1 MKKKAAI
8 FEFLAA
14 ACLILEDGSMIV
26 EALDFYRLF
35 QPDSWQM
42 FLDELKDNIDLKVA
56 YFMLVNTLIVNSNEA
71 KDRRKIRSNFMGPEI
86 FELYKEDEFEE
97 DVKEQLAIYQ
107 EEYDNDKESESGE
120 ELGHKINILIDGL
133 PEADRKDLKELIN
146 SLLLT
151 LKLRPEAVTI
161 LNSIVSK
168 ISKVKEKDVNKVYLL
183 ASLIKEELESDKHGE
198 LSKAL
203 NTLGISPSS
212 NSSEKKE
219 KKNFD

>member
-1 MKKKAAI
+1 
-8 FEFLAA
+8 
-14 ACLILEDGSMIV
+14 
-26 EALDFYRLF
+26 
-35 QPDSWQM
+35 
-42 FLDELKDNIDLKVA
+42 
-56 YFMLVNTLIVNSNEA
+56 
-71 KDRRKIRSNFMGPEI
+71 MGPEI

-212 NSSEKKE
+212 NSSEKKRKKKKLRLNLQKRKTKKTRRKKIERKLKKKIE
-219 KKNFD
+219 KTKNHL